1 MGTGEQRLAEFDTLI
16 AGGHVLAAANN
27 RSGQADVAIKNPDSL
42 KKTLPDAREAAR
54 RASLAIGAK

>member
-1 MGTGEQRLAEFDTLI
+1 MTEHTAEK
-16 AGGHVLAAANN
+16 AASTDVDKSA
-27 RSGQADVAIKNPDSL
+27 ADVAIKNPDSL